1 MAPHLR
7 DIYSSVREELFMP
20 AWVAAALRVIAL
32 AFGGGAAFELGQRAL
47 PPGRGPEDFDFQ
59 NGTTGPFDFLP
70 FVGPEGR
77 RIEKKR
83 RRRRR
88 ALTASDRADIAFI
101 VGLLGPT
108 AGKNFAVTL
117 AGRSR

>member
-1 MAPHLR
+1 
-7 DIYSSVREELFMP
+7 MP
-20 AWVAAALRVIAL
+20 AWIAAAFRMLAL
-32 AFGGGAAFELGQRAL
+32 GFGTGVAFEGGSRLMGGGGAFPTDLVAGAG
-47 PPGRGPEDFDFQ
+47 GRIIDQAGHIISDPH
-59 NGTTGPFDFLP
+59 
-70 FVGPEGR
+70 R
-77 RIEKKR
+77 KR

>member
-1 MAPHLR
+1 MLP
-7 DIYSSVREELFMP
+7 
-20 AWVAAALRVIAL
+20 WVAQALRLIAQ
-32 AFGGGAAFELGQRAL
+32 GAGISLGFEAGQRAFGDD
-47 PPGRGPEDFDFQ
+47 PGREIAAGSG
-59 NGTTGPFDFLP
+59 GTFTGRTLVRNPVTGVF
-70 FVGPEGR
+70 E
-77 RIEKKR
+77 EKRKR

>member
-1 MAPHLR
+1 M
-7 DIYSSVREELFMP
+7 
-20 AWVAAALRVIAL
+20 
-32 AFGGGAAFELGQRAL
+32 FGTGDPDG
-47 PPGRGPEDFDFQ
+47 EDYI
-59 NGTTGPFDFLP
+59 T
-70 FVGPEGR
+70 GR
-77 RIEKKR
+77 RAFPQIIDMQRRKKR